1 MTKQPPTT
9 PHEIEIDVQP
19 SDIDELGHV
28 NNVVYLRW
36 VQEAATAHWR
46 VLATGEQKDSLLWVV
61 RKHEIE
67 YKRAALSGDAL
78 VARTWV
84 GDAKGRTFERHTEIL
99 RKADG
104 KLLAKARTL
113 WTPIDSETGS
123 SVHPGPDVYALF
135 STRHRPDG

>member
-1 MTKQPPTT
+1 MTTGASRK
-9 PHEIEIDVQP
+9 PHEIEIDVQS

-36 VQEAATAHWR
+36 VQEAAVSHWNA
-46 VLATGEQKDSLLWVV
+46 LATDPQKDALMWVV
-61 RKHEIE
+61 RRHEIE
-67 YKRAALSGDAL
+67 YKRSAVADDT
-78 VARTWV
+78 VTARTWV
-84 GDAKGRTFERHTEIL
+84 GTASGRTFERHTELL

-113 WTPIDSETGS
+113 WTPIDLHSGR

-135 STRHRPDG
+135 STAGEFEA